1 MKGKVFT
8 HSSLET
14 EVSGTPHHM
23 GLHLRVRQRQWQE
36 PLLWFSQEEMGE
48 AV

>member
-8 HSSLET
+8 HNSLET

-23 GLHLRVRQRQWQE
+23 GLQRQWQE